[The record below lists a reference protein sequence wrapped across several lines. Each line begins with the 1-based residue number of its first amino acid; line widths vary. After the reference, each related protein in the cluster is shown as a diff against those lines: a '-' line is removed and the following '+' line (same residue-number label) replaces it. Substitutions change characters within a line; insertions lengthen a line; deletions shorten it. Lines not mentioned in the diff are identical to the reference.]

1 MAVNS
6 ASTYGTDIRCLYDA
20 DAFFSAAT
28 GLESVRQDAFHR
40 IMVDDVLG
48 PQGEGWGKDVRR
60 LLGMPAR
67 ELVAQQPVFAT
78 VLLKD
83 PRIQS
88 ADVTIAATIT
98 NGMADVRFA
107 ASCTSALGPFDVVID
122 SVASLTARVLAGLP
136 L

>member
-1 MAVNS
+1 
-6 ASTYGTDIRCLYDA
+6 
-20 DAFFSAAT
+20 
-28 GLESVRQDAFHR
+28 
-40 IMVDDVLG
+40 MVDDVLG
-48 PQGEGWGKDVRR
+48 PDGVGWGKDVRR

-67 ELVAQQPVFAT
+67 ELAAQQPVFAT

-88 ADVTIAATIT
+88 ADVTIAATVT

-107 ASCTSALGPFDVVID
+107 ALCTSALGPFDVVIN